1 MTNNITATA
10 NITHSTV
17 SLPAGFAANLDSL
30 TNPQNYLLA
39 TVDNSNGTCKGY
51 LYQILGGAYAAPVI
65 SGTITYV
72 AGAAL
77 TLAHTVSAGVHTYTL
92 TYNGIQVGTYVVTDW
107 RILQN
112 NLYAKFSTDASGIV
126 VGFSVTGYNLIRRQ
140 AARREMMEELLKQIG
155 PLAAYL
161 ALAVIGFFIARTLH
175 QIDMSQRELWK
186 HIDEHTKEI
195 ALLRGEHDNQMRLGG
210 HEG

>member
-1 MTNNITATA
+1 
-10 NITHSTV
+10 
-17 SLPAGFAANLDSL
+17 
-30 TNPQNYLLA
+30 
-39 TVDNSNGTCKGY
+39 
-51 LYQILGGAYAAPVI
+51 
-65 SGTITYV
+65 
-72 AGAAL
+72 
-77 TLAHTVSAGVHTYTL
+77 
-92 TYNGIQVGTYVVTDW
+92 
-107 RILQN
+107 
-112 NLYAKFSTDASGIV
+112 
-126 VGFSVTGYNLIRRQ
+126 
-140 AARREMMEELLKQIG
+140 MEELLKQIG